1 VDGYRPIHRAA
12 PGRPFRTIINYN
24 IPYWREYLAGSVLSG
39 IFTVVG
45 LAMPLVLK
53 QVVGAF
59 ERGEMTPALLR
70 FFFLTLVG
78 VSFVV
83 GIARYFERRL
93 LIRASRKS
101 EYDLRS
107 DFYAHIQSL
116 SREFFHRRQTGDLM
130 ARATNDLNYV
140 RMFIGPGIMGAMDML
155 QLPLTLAVM
164 AYLSPRLT
172 LLALIPLPFVSV
184 LVYVFITY
192 MHRQTQRVQDQ
203 YGVVTSKVQENLAG
217 ARVVQAYGIDDRE
230 ERAFRRESERYMREN
245 MRLSSVI
252 ALAFPLVGLVV
263 AFMVL
268 LVIWRGGVMV
278 IEGRLG
284 LDNLTAFVIALV
296 MLVWP
301 LAQLGWIMTLYQR
314 GAAGMTRINE
324 IFAEEPAVRDTAGT
338 CEDLNVTAGAV
349 AFDGAGF
356 RYAGGPPVLEDI
368 HFEIPAGATVAIVG
382 PTGSGKSTL
391 VSLLAREYDVTAG
404 AVRVDGAD
412 LRHIPLRALRAAIGY
427 VPQDV
432 FLFSDTIRNNIAF
445 GRPDATEA
453 ELERACERAQLT
465 ETIRELPQ
473 GYETMLGER
482 GINLSGGQ
490 KQRVALARVLLMEPA
505 ILVLDDAL
513 SSVDTQTEARILHH
527 LRQFMRARTS
537 VIISHRISAVQD
549 ADFIV
554 VLDGGRVV
562 QRGSHAA
569 LLAEGGLY
577 RRLYE
582 RQLLE
587 QELEQT

>member
-1 VDGYRPIHRAA
+1 MDDYRPIHRAA
-12 PGRPFRTIINYN
+12 PGRPFRSIINYN
-24 IPYWREYLAGSVLSG
+24 IPYWREYLAGSVLSAV
-39 IFTVVG
+39 FTVVS

-59 ERGEMTPALLR
+59 ERGEMTAGRLWWY
-70 FFFLTLVG
+70 FLTLLGVSLVVG
-78 VSFVV
+78 V
-83 GIARYFERRL
+83 ARYFERRL
-93 LIRASRKS
+93 LIRASRKC

-107 DFYAHIQSL
+107 DFYEHIQSL

-164 AYLSPRLT
+164 MYLSPRLT
-172 LLALIPLPFVSV
+172 LLAMVPLPLVSV
-184 LVYVFITY
+184 LVYVFVTY

-203 YGVVTSKVQENLAG
+203 YGVVTSKVQENLSG
-217 ARVVQAYGIDDRE
+217 ARVVQAYGIGDRE
-230 ERAFRRESERYMREN
+230 ERAFRKESERYMREN
-245 MRLSSVI
+245 MRLASVI
-252 ALAFPLVGLVV
+252 ALAYPLVGLLV

-278 IEGRLG
+278 IEGVLG

-301 LAQLGWIMTLYQR
+301 LAQLGWILTLYQR
-314 GAAGMTRINE
+314 GAAGMARINE
-324 IFAEEPAVRDTAGT
+324 IFAEKPAVRDTPDTVDGFA
-338 CEDLNVTAGAV
+338 VTEGAV

-356 RYAGGPPVLEDI
+356 SYAGGPPALTDI
-368 HFEIPAGATVAIVG
+368 SFEIPAGGTVAIVG

-404 AVRVDGAD
+404 AVRVDGTDVRRIALHV
-412 LRHIPLRALRAAIGY
+412 LRGAIGY

-432 FLFSDTIRNNIAF
+432 FLFSDSIRANVAF
-445 GRPDATEA
+445 GRPDATQA
-453 ELERACERAQLT
+453 ELERACEMAQLT

-473 GYETMLGER
+473 GYDTVLGER

-537 VIISHRISAVQD
+537 IIISHRISAVQD

-562 QRGSHAA
+562 QRGPHAA

-577 RRLYE
+577 GRLYE

-587 QELEQT
+587 QELEQA